1 MMRKLIISLI
11 VTLLFPI
18 SVTNAGVTKFGVSFG
33 HSFED
38 YKNFEFTDHT
48 NFEDNLKTPNF
59 NITHFY
65 KNGFVTSASSN
76 RLINYKSKR
85 HARQSDQDFSYEI
98 QSFIDTISVGY
109 KIKKV
114 TTSLILANVN
124 LESRAYNNYF
134 DKKSKISAIVPA
146 LNFSYH
152 LTTFKGVSI
161 VPSVSFYSSSG
172 LGITRGMLA
181 NINFMF

>member
-1 MMRKLIISLI
+1 MIKKTILI
-11 VTLLFPI
+11 LFL
-18 SVTNAGVTKFGVSFG
+18 STNANAGITKFGVSFG

-38 YKNFEFTDHT
+38 HKDFEFTDHS
-48 NFEDNLKTPNF
+48 NLENSFKTPNF

-65 KNGFVTSASSN
+65 KNGFVTSISSN

-85 HARQSDQDFSYEI
+85 HARQSDQDFSYEH
-98 QSFIDTISVGY
+98 QSFIDTLSVGY

-124 LESRAYNNYF
+124 LESRAYTDYF
-134 DKKSKISAIVPA
+134 YEKSKISAIVPA
-146 LNFSYH
+146 INFSYH
-152 LTTFKGVSI
+152 LTTFKDVSV
-161 VPSVSFYSSSG
+161 VPSISFYSSSS

>member
-1 MMRKLIISLI
+1 MIKKTILILF
-11 VTLLFPI
+11 LLT
-18 SVTNAGVTKFGVSFG
+18 STANAGVTKFGISFNQAFQD
-33 HSFED
+33 H
-38 YKNFEFTDHT
+38 KNFEFTDRA
-48 NFEDNLKTPNF
+48 NFEDNFKTPSF
-59 NITHFY
+59 NLTHFY
-65 KNGFVTSASSN
+65 RNGLVTSISSN

-85 HARQSDQDFSYEI
+85 RARQSDQDFSYQH
-98 QSFIDTISVGY
+98 QSFVDFISFGY

-114 TTSLILANVN
+114 TASLILANVN

-152 LTTFKGVSI
+152 LTTFKGVSV
-161 VPSVSFYSSSG
+161 VPSVSFYSSNG

>member
-1 MMRKLIISLI
+1 MIKKTILI
-11 VTLLFPI
+11 LFFLT
-18 SVTNAGVTKFGVSFG
+18 STANAGVTKFGISFG

-38 YKNFEFTDHT
+38 YKNFEFTDHA
-48 NFEDNLKTPNF
+48 NFENNFKTPNF
-59 NITHFY
+59 NLTHFY
-65 KNGFVTSASSN
+65 KNGLVTSINSN

-85 HARQSDQDFSYEI
+85 QASQSGQDFSYEY
-98 QSFIDTISVGY
+98 QTFIDSLSVGY

-124 LESRAYNNYF
+124 AESRAYNQYF
-134 DKKSKISAIVPA
+134 DKQSKVSAIVPA

-152 LTTFKGVSI
+152 LTTFKSVSV
-161 VPSVSFYSSSG
+161 VPSVSLYSSSA

>member
-1 MMRKLIISLI
+1 MIKKTILI
-11 VTLLFPI
+11 LLLLT
-18 SVTNAGVTKFGVSFG
+18 STANAGVTKFGVSFG

-38 YKNFEFTDHT
+38 HKDFEFTDHA
-48 NFEDNLKTPNF
+48 NFEDNFKTPNF

-65 KNGFVTSASSN
+65 KSGFVTSASSN

-85 HARQSDQDFSYEI
+85 HARQSGQDFNYDY
-98 QSFIDTISVGY
+98 QSFVDTLSVGY

-134 DKKSKISAIVPA
+134 DKESKISAIVPA

-152 LTTFKGVSI
+152 LTSFKGVNVI
-161 VPSVSFYSSSG
+161 PSVSFYSSNG